1 MIKTKGKRDFIGKV
15 YGNFKVLSRTS
26 KKFKGSTTYLYE
38 VQCIDCGSIYQREIN
53 RVKRRKLNRCICTTP
68 AGYAHRLKPILAK
81 AKPCK
86 YCGETFKY
94 YPERLPAPLKLKGG
108 LCKECRNFLND
119 EERRD
124 IPKFESHHRRYK
136 LMWQQY
142 LAAKPKP
149 TDLSTTFWKAVPTQP
164 FHKL

>member
-1 MIKTKGKRDFIGKV
+1 MV
-15 YGNFKVLSRTS
+15 KVLA
-26 KKFKGSTTYLYE
+26 TYLYN
-38 VQCIDCGSIYQREIN
+38 VQCMECGSTYQRLLSHVRN
-53 RVKRRKLNRCICTTP
+53 RKLTECTCITP
-68 AGYAHRLKPILAK
+68 AGYNHRLQTALKN

-86 YCGETFKY
+86 YCGESLEFDH
-94 YPERLPAPLKLKGG
+94 RMLPAPLKLKGG

-142 LAAKPKP
+142 LGANQ
-149 TDLSTTFWKAVPTQP
+149 SQP
-164 FHKL
+164 ICLQLFGRQYLHNRLIRCSWGH

>member
-1 MIKTKGKRDFIGKV
+1 MTRTKDLVGKV
-15 YGNFKVLSRTS
+15 YSNIKVISRSTKRYGNSGAYLYNVQCMEC
-26 KKFKGSTTYLYE
+26 GST
-38 VQCIDCGSIYQREIN
+38 YQRLLSHVRN
-53 RVKRRKLNRCICTTP
+53 RKLTECTCITP
-68 AGYAHRLKPILAK
+68 AGYNHRLQTALKN

-86 YCGETFKY
+86 YCGESLEFDH
-94 YPERLPAPLKLKGG
+94 RMLPAPLKLKGG